1 MARIPSVLRKYFISH
16 SFLTY
21 LVGYE
26 FWSRPVGVTLKGM
39 CFPFRVECVQLKP
52 DCKDYWTC
60 SRFGRCPARE
70 KAGVKGRGPLSS
82 ISRCQEWPNSR
93 QGPET

>member
-1 MARIPSVLRKYFISH
+1 MARIPSVLCKCFISH

-70 KAGVKGRGPLSS
+70 KRGSKDGALSVRFS
-82 ISRCQEWPNSR
+82 ACALCAK
-93 QGPET
+93 ETVL